1 MRYNKLNAAVYELTE
16 FLFRFW
22 PTLRQNTWVTGARLN
37 CRDDW
42 AEFRT
47 QLVMREVDE
56 DINELHECWDTQ
68 EAEDFYPGF
77 QAIYFFEDNRHE
89 TLGGEMG
96 YSYELFE
103 DKSENFDDEP
113 EGGETT
119 YSRRAFED
127 KSENFDD

>member
-22 PTLRQNTWVTGARLN
+22 PTLRKNTWVTWARLN

-47 QLVMREVDE
+47 QLVMKEVDE
-56 DINELHECWDTQ
+56 EIKELHECWDTQ

-77 QAIYFFEDNRHE
+77 QQIYFSEDNRNE
-89 TLGGEMG
+89 PLGGEMG

-103 DKSENFDDEP
+103 DKTENYDDQ
-113 EGGETT
+113 
-119 YSRRAFED
+119 S
-127 KSENFDD
+127 S

>member
-22 PTLRQNTWVTGARLN
+22 PTLRKNKWVTWARLN

-47 QLVMREVDE
+47 QLTMKEVDKE
-56 DINELHECWDTQ
+56 INELHECWDTQ

-77 QAIYFFEDNRHE
+77 QAIYFFKDNRDE
-89 TLGGEMG
+89 PLGGEMG

-103 DKSENFDDEP
+103 DKTESYDDQ
-113 EGGETT
+113 
-119 YSRRAFED
+119 S
-127 KSENFDD
+127 S